1 MHDDDQQD
9 GIHTAE
15 QVHDIL
21 RRAHREIAA
30 LRGRLPPVL
39 SANTGLAIGDALGYL
54 AKAARLVERDLNAA
68 ASASPADAKHAGS
81 SPQGTP

>member
-1 MHDDDQQD
+1 MHEDDHHED
-9 GIHTAE
+9 GVHTAE

-39 SANTGLAIGDALGYL
+39 SANAGLAIGDALGYL
-54 AKAARLVERDLNAA
+54 AKASRLVERDRNAA
-68 ASASPADAKHAGS
+68 LPASPGDAGS
-81 SPQGTP
+81 SLSGAS